1 MNVFAWDVL
10 VAIILGI
17 VEGLTEFAPVSS
29 TGHMILIGEG
39 FLHFTGERAITFE
52 IFVQLGSILAVIVI
66 FWQRLLNLVGLHPN
80 PSPSSTTQG
89 HLTPLHIL
97 IAMMPAV
104 IVGLL
109 VYDYIK
115 LLFSIHTVLIGLVA
129 GGILMILAE
138 KIRKPAS
145 SHNLDEITYRQAF
158 VVGLFQCFALWP
170 GFSRSG
176 STISGGLLTGINH
189 TTASEFSFIVA
200 VPMMVAANG
209 LSLYKSWDQ
218 LSASDIPLFAI
229 GFMTAFIISLLAIT
243 FFLKL
248 IAQLKLTPFAI
259 YRFAIAA
266 LFYLIFL

>member
-29 TGHMILIGEG
+29 TGHMILVGEG
-39 FLHFTGERAITFE
+39 LLHFTGERAITFE
-52 IFVQLGSILAVIVI
+52 VFVQLGSILAVIVI
-66 FWQRLLNLVGLHPN
+66 FWPRLLNLIGLHPN
-80 PSPSSTTQG
+80 PSQNSATRG
-89 HLTPLHIL
+89 HLTLIHIIL
-97 IAMMPAV
+97 AMIPAV
-104 IVGLL
+104 VVGLL

-138 KIRKPAS
+138 KVRKPVS
-145 SHNLDEITYRQAF
+145 SHDLDEITYRQAF

-176 STISGGLLTGINH
+176 STIAGGLLTGIHH
-189 TTASEFSFIVA
+189 TAASEFSFIVA
-200 VPMMVAANG
+200 VPMMVAANA

-218 LSASDIPLFAI
+218 LSASDIPLFAV
-229 GFMTAFIISLLAIT
+229 GFIAAFIVSVLAIT
-243 FFLKL
+243 TFLKL
-248 IAQLKLTPFAI
+248 IAKLKLTPFAI
-259 YRFAIAA
+259 YRFVLAA